1 MKDIYDLNKK
11 NHLGYLLER
20 NRQWHH
26 ALMVSMVLEVVADG
40 LGNIRG
46 AAEEMVFL
54 SMDVLLLQ
62 DNATNAAT
70 KPTIPG
76 RVGSV

>member
-1 MKDIYDLNKK
+1 
-11 NHLGYLLER
+11 
-20 NRQWHH
+20 
-26 ALMVSMVLEVVADG
+26 MVSMVLEVVADG

-70 KPTIPG
+70 KPTIPA